1 MKTILTVVGARPQ
14 FIKASVLS
22 RLLQAEGGSLR
33 EVMVHTGQHTDDRMS
48 AVFFSELGI
57 PEPAYT
63 LPISAEG
70 VLARAGE
77 MLTGLQRVI
86 EAVKPDAILVYGDTD
101 STLAGAWAAARL
113 GLPLIHVE
121 AGLRSADRQMPEEI
135 NRIGAD
141 HWATHLCCPSEDA
154 AAQLRNEGIF
164 TGDSMGREVAV
175 VGDLQCDAAL
185 FAGSSQS
192 PSGPVVLTLHRP
204 SNVDDPVRL
213 KAWLE
218 AVGNALK
225 SRGLRALFPVHPRT
239 EKVLE
244 QIWGSDWGPA
254 LQGRNIDTSAPLGY
268 MDLMEHVGRTPWV
281 LTDSGGL
288 QKEAY
293 VLGRRSVVLRPVT
306 EWRELV
312 EHGIVVCAGEPED
325 LEGRIAEIEANR
337 GWPESALYGAGE
349 AGPRLKMQLDAWLS

>member
-1 MKTILTVVGARPQ
+1 MKKILTVVGARPQ

-22 RLLQAEGGSLR
+22 RLLQAEGDALR
-33 EVMVHTGQHTDDRMS
+33 EVMVHTGQHTEDRMS
-48 AVFFSELGI
+48 AVFFGELGI

-77 MLTGLQRVI
+77 MLAGLQRVI
-86 EAVKPDAILVYGDTD
+86 DIEQPDAILVYGDTD

-121 AGLRSADRQMPEEI
+121 AGLRSGDRQMPEEI

-154 AAQLRNEGIF
+154 VAQLRAEGIF
-164 TGDSMGREVAV
+164 TGDAMGRQVAV

-185 FAGSSQS
+185 FAGSSQT
-192 PSGPVVLTLHRP
+192 PSGPVILTLHRP

-213 KAWLE
+213 RAWLE
-218 AVGNALK
+218 AIRDTLK

-244 QIWGSDWGPA
+244 RLWGSDWAAA
-254 LQGRNIDTSAPLGY
+254 LEGWHIDASAPLGY
-268 MDLMEHVGRTPWV
+268 MDLMEHVGRAPWV

-312 EHGIVVCAGEPED
+312 EHGIVVCAGEPVD
-325 LEGRIAEIEANR
+325 LEGRIAEMEAKQD
-337 GWPESALYGAGE
+337 WPERSLYGAGE

>member
-22 RLLQAEGGSLR
+22 RLLQAEGDTLR
-33 EVMVHTGQHTDDRMS
+33 EVMVHTGQHTDEKMS
-48 AVFFSELGI
+48 AVFFEELGI

-77 MLTGLQRVI
+77 MLNGLQRVI
-86 EAVKPDAILVYGDTD
+86 DAEQPDAILVYGDTD

-121 AGLRSADRQMPEEI
+121 AGLRSWDRQMPEEI

-141 HWATHLCCPSEDA
+141 HWATHLACPSEDA
-154 AAQLRNEGIF
+154 VAQLRKEGIC
-164 TGDSMGREVAV
+164 TGDSMGRQVAV

-185 FAGSSQS
+185 FAGSNLS
-192 PSGPVVLTLHRP
+192 PTGPVILTLHRP
-204 SNVDDPVRL
+204 SNVDDPARL

-218 AVGNALK
+218 SIRDALK

-239 EKVLE
+239 EKVFE
-244 QIWGSDWGPA
+244 QIWGSAWGSVLKDWH
-254 LQGRNIDTSAPLGY
+254 IDTSAPLGY
-268 MDLMEHVGRTPWV
+268 MDLMEHVGRAPWI

-312 EHGIVVCAGEPED
+312 EHRIVVCAGEPSD
-325 LEGRIAEIEANR
+325 LEGRIAEIEANQD
-337 GWPESALYGAGE
+337 WPEQSLYGAGE